1 MEYCKQT
8 RLLLL
13 LLLLG
18 TSGLD
23 AAESVRIYRYID
35 NDGQVVFNSFIPAD
49 TLKNGYTVLDDKGRI
64 LEVIPRTLTQEE
76 LAALTVEQE
85 KQRREEA
92 ARIAQVEADNILLR
106 VYRNPADI
114 ERKRDLSLA
123 EFDTRITDMTAKLAQ
138 LDARI
143 AELEREADSAELADQ
158 QAERQ
163 ELDSELLTLVAK
175 RENAAY
181 GFELDIKRL
190 GELQGLTKNAAAK

>member
-1 MEYCKQT
+1 
-8 RLLLL
+8 
-13 LLLLG
+13 
-18 TSGLD
+18 
-23 AAESVRIYRYID
+23 
-35 NDGQVVFNSFIPAD
+35 
-49 TLKNGYTVLDDKGRI
+49 
-64 LEVIPRTLTQEE
+64 
-76 LAALTVEQE
+76 
-85 KQRREEA
+85 
-92 ARIAQVEADNILLR
+92 
-106 VYRNPADI
+106 
-114 ERKRDLSLA
+114 
-123 EFDTRITDMTAKLAQ
+123 MTAKLAQ

>member
-85 KQRREEA
+85 SPNRPGRS
-92 ARIAQVEADNILLR
+92 R
-106 VYRNPADI
+106 
-114 ERKRDLSLA
+114 
-123 EFDTRITDMTAKLAQ
+123 
-138 LDARI
+138 
-143 AELEREADSAELADQ
+143 
-158 QAERQ
+158 
-163 ELDSELLTLVAK
+163 
-175 RENAAY
+175 
-181 GFELDIKRL
+181 
-190 GELQGLTKNAAAK
+190 